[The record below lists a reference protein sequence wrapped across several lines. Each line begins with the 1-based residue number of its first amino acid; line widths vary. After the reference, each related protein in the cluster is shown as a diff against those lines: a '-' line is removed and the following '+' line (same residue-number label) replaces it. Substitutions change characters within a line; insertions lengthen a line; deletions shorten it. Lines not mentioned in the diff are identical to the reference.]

1 MSRLKVLAVVSGD
14 SDGDGAG
21 RLRSSAGGGG
31 DTPARASRGVAGGA
45 VAARGVGGNSGGLD
59 GGSTVVEGA
68 IALELGRLIRV
79 DSHGDGGGAIKRR
92 IVRFGVSVVSML
104 GGVPGL
110 FE

>member
-1 MSRLKVLAVVSGD
+1 MSRLQVLAVVSGD

-21 RLRSSAGGGG
+21 GLRSSAGSGG

-68 IALELGRLIRV
+68 VALELGRLIRV
-79 DSHGDGGGAIKRR
+79 DGHSDGSGAIRR
-92 IVRFGVSVVSML
+92 LVRFGVSVGVSCWEVFSSL
-104 GGVPGL
+104 
-110 FE
+110 

>member
-1 MSRLKVLAVVSGD
+1 MSRLQVLAVVSGD

-21 RLRSSAGGGG
+21 GLGSSAGGSG

-79 DSHGDGGGAIKRR
+79 DGHGNGSGAVRGR
-92 IVRFGVSVVSML
+92 SVRFGVSV
-104 GGVPGL
+104 GV
-110 FE
+110 